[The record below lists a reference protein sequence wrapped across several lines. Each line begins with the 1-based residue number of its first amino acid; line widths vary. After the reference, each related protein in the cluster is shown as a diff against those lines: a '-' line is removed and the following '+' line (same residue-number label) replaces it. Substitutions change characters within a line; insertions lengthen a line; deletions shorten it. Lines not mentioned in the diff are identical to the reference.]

1 MQGQELK
8 LPREQNKNK
17 CAQIW
22 KNNKNTEVQPKLSGS
37 YKKTCSRVVKSNNGD
52 FSQLPDL
59 LPVAKFISIL

>member
-1 MQGQELK
+1 MQGQELE

-37 YKKTCSRVVKSNNGD
+37 YEK
-52 FSQLPDL
+52 L
-59 LPVAKFISIL
+59 VAG